1 MIPKEIEA
9 DELLIKAEISDWL
22 FQLISSN
29 WSGYWIVQL
38 SNDEKSLPMLIDLD
52 HLVGFC
58 SGLKKCIDAHKNPN
72 YVAGKITSIFE
83 IVASKL
89 ATPFSNEGSISIT
102 SNWESD
108 PFITLNFYNNRNDSN
123 KLVIRQSLYNAD
135 AMKFYDL
142 LAGVYN
148 AFPNKSNWEA
158 RQLS

>member
-1 MIPKEIEA
+1 MIPKEVEA
-9 DELLIKAEISDWL
+9 DELLIKAQISDWL
-22 FQLISSN
+22 FQLMSSN
-29 WSGYWIVQL
+29 WAGYWIVQL

-52 HLVGFC
+52 HLAGFC

-72 YVAGKITSIFE
+72 YVAAKITSMIE

-89 ATPFSNEGSISIT
+89 ATPFNDEGSISIT

-123 KLVIRQSLYNAD
+123 KLVIRQSLHNAD
-135 AMKFYDL
+135 AMDFYNL

-148 AFPNKSNWEA
+148 DFPDKSNWEP
-158 RQLS
+158 RRLG

>member
-1 MIPKEIEA
+1 MIPKEVEA

-22 FQLISSN
+22 FQLMSTN
-29 WSGYWIVQL
+29 WTGYWIIQL
-38 SNDEKSLPMLIDLD
+38 SNSEKSLPMLMDLD
-52 HLVGFC
+52 HLIGFC

-72 YVAGKITSIFE
+72 YVAAKVTSMIE
-83 IVASKL
+83 IIASKL
-89 ATPFSNEGSISIT
+89 ATPFNEEGSISIT

-108 PFITLNFYNNRNDSN
+108 PFIALNFYNNLKDSN

-148 AFPNKSNWEA
+148 AFPDKSNWEP
-158 RQLS
+158 RR